1 MFEWDGDYLNPEDVE
16 TITTSEDELS
26 AYPYV
31 MRVTLRSGR
40 IIGKSYKSED
50 CRNRETNRLA
60 YEVARSKN
68 KEDQVQLWQ
77 IERLIDKATAA
88 IRRDI
93 KKLRETIEKGQETG

>member
-1 MFEWDGDYLNPEDVE
+1 MFKWDRDYLNPEDVE
-16 TITTSEDELS
+16 TITADEDELS
-26 AYPYV
+26 AYPYN

-50 CRNRETNRLA
+50 VRNREMNRLA

-68 KEDQVQLWQ
+68 KEEQVQLWQ

-93 KKLRETIEKGQETG
+93 KKLRETIENGQETG